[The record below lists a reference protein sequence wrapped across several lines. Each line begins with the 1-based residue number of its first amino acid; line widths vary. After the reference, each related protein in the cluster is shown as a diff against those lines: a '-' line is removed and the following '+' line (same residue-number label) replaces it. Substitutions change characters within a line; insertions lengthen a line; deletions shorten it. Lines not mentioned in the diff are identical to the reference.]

1 MITKIEIDGFKS
13 FKDFEMEFTP
23 LTVIAGANASGKSN
37 LFDALQLL
45 SRIAEVDLRTAF
57 GEQRGDASELFL
69 SYSDGKSL
77 TEMSFVVEMLVD
89 KKVKDNWGREATL
102 KYTRLRYELKI
113 QRKKNHKGFE
123 ELFVSHER
131 LDYIKNSKDK
141 WIQIIPKKYRDF
153 WRPKSDTNEKR
164 DTPFIDTRMI
174 DNRLSFV
181 IHKDGIAGYP
191 RTITATEAGQ
201 SVLSDV
207 NAIEFKHV
215 LAAREELRSW
225 KFFQLNP
232 ADLREPTR
240 QEPGMSNI
248 ISQSGKNLAAALYR
262 IHRDNEFAL
271 TDIKIMMTNFIS
283 GLVEI
288 DIVDD
293 AANKQYMI
301 KVKNEDGR
309 EFTSRVL
316 SEGTLRFLALCILF
330 YDEEHKS
337 ILCFE
342 EPENGIHPYRIKNM
356 VELLSDLGADFHDT
370 DFPARQVIVNTHSP
384 VVIGEFMTG
393 LNKPNLSVWFAW
405 TNTLVTSVENQRC
418 KFQITR
424 MVPVK
429 KEKQVSIEFYEH
441 ERKISLAEAQ
451 KYLSTVDF
459 SNIQT
464 LLTVDK

>member
-45 SRIAEVDLRTAF
+45 SRMAEVDLRTAF

-69 SYSDGKSL
+69 SYSEGKSV
-77 TEMSFVVEMLVD
+77 TEMSFAVEMLVD
-89 KKVKDNWGREATL
+89 KKVKDNWGGEALL

-113 QRKKNHKGFE
+113 QRKKNQKGFE

-153 WRPKSDTNEKR
+153 WLPKSDTIEKR
-164 DTPFIDTRMI
+164 DTPFIDTQVI
-174 DNRLSFV
+174 DNKLSFL
-181 IHKDGIAGYP
+181 IHKDGITGYP

-207 NAIEFKHV
+207 SAIEFKHV

-225 KFFQLNP
+225 KFLQLNP

-240 QEPGMSNI
+240 QEPGMSDI
-248 ISQSGKNLAAALYR
+248 ISHSGKNLAAALYR

-271 TDIKIMMTNFIS
+271 ADIKMMMTNFVS
-283 GLVEI
+283 GLTKVEI
-288 DIVDD
+288 IDD

-309 EFTSRVL
+309 EFSSRVL

-330 YDEEHKS
+330 FDEEHKS
-337 ILCFE
+337 VLCFE

-356 VELLSDLGADFHDT
+356 VNLLNELGADFHDT

-384 VVIGEFMTG
+384 VVVGEFMSG
-393 LNKPNLSVWFAW
+393 LKKSNISVWFAW
-405 TNTLVTSVENQRC
+405 TNTLVTSIENHQC

-429 KEKQVSIEFYEH
+429 KEKQISIEFYEH
-441 ERKISLAEAQ
+441 EKKISLTEAQ

-459 SNIQT
+459 STIQNS
-464 LLTVDK
+464 LIASK